1 MARLVVVS
9 NRVTPI
15 TGRQAASAGGLAVG
29 VLAAL
34 RDTGGLWFGWSGEV
48 TEAART
54 TNGSDG
60 PGPPPPRVFRTGKV
74 TYGLI
79 DLAEA
84 DYQGFYAGFAN
95 RTLWPLF
102 HYRLDLASFEH
113 PWYATYRRVNQRFAE
128 TLHPLLQ
135 PDDVIWIHDYH
146 LIPMAAELRRLGCAN
161 RIGFFLHIPFPAPEI
176 YVSLP
181 WHRQL
186 AADLCSY
193 DVLGFQTRSDVHQFK
208 QYVELELNGTADWK
222 GAVSA
227 LGRQLHVDAYPIGI
241 DVEDVQAMAVSA
253 EAKRQAA
260 RLAASLANRQ
270 LIIGVDRLDY
280 TKGIVERLRA
290 FEMLLQEYP
299 NIRRQVTFVQV
310 SAPSREQVPEYLE
323 LRQQVE
329 LLSGH
334 LNGVYGEAD
343 WVPLR
348 YVNRS
353 YTRRSLMGF
362 FRLSRLGLVT
372 PLRDGMN
379 LVALEYVAA
388 QDEQD
393 PGVLVLSRFAGCA
406 QQLDGALVVNPHD
419 INHLADTMNA
429 GLAMT
434 LDERQDRW
442 RRMMRAVRQHDIIAW
457 RDRFLAR
464 LDKLERVP

>member
-1 MARLVVVS
+1 VSRLVVVS

-15 TGRQAASAGGLAVG
+15 TGRQAATAGGLAVG
-29 VLAAL
+29 VLASL
-34 RDTGGLWFGWSGEV
+34 RETGGLWFGWSGAVDEQ
-48 TEAART
+48 ARISA
-54 TNGSDG
+54 NGT
-60 PGPPPPRVFRTGKV
+60 PPAPKVFRTGKV

-84 DYQGFYAGFAN
+84 DYEGFYAGFAN

-102 HYRLDLASFEH
+102 HYRLDLSSFEH
-113 PWYATYRRVNQRFAE
+113 HWYATYRRVNQRFAE
-128 TLHPLLQ
+128 ALRPLLK

-146 LIPMAAELRRLGCAN
+146 LIPMATELRRLGCEN

-176 YVSLP
+176 YLSLP

-186 AADLCSY
+186 AADLCAY
-193 DVLGFQTRSDVHQFK
+193 DVLGFQTGTDVRQFT

-222 GAVSA
+222 GAVQA
-227 LGRQLHVDAYPIGI
+227 LGRKLHVDAYPIGI
-241 DVEDVQAMAVSA
+241 DVDDVQAMAVSP
-253 EAKRQAA
+253 EARRQAG
-260 RLAASLANRQ
+260 RVASSIANRQ

-290 FEMLLQEYP
+290 FEMLLQDYP
-299 NIRRQVTFVQV
+299 SLRRQVTFMQI

-334 LNGVYGEAD
+334 LNGVYSEAD
-343 WVPLR
+343 WSPLR
-348 YVNRS
+348 YINRS
-353 YTRRSLMGF
+353 FTRRSLMGF
-362 FRLSRLGLVT
+362 FRLSRIGLVT

-388 QDEQD
+388 QDEAD

-406 QQLDGALVVNPHD
+406 QQMDGALVVNPYDVH
-419 INHLADTMNA
+419 HLADTMHA
-429 GLAMT
+429 GLSMT

-442 RRMMRAVRQHDIIAW
+442 RRMMQAVRKYDIIAW

-464 LDKLERVP
+464 LNNQERVG

>member
-34 RDTGGLWFGWSGEV
+34 RESGGLWFGWSGEV
-48 TEAART
+48 SEASSWDAEA
-54 TNGSDG
+54 
-60 PGPPPPRVFRTGKV
+60 PPSARVFRTGKV

-84 DYQGFYAGFAN
+84 DFEGFYAGFAN

-102 HYRLDLASFEH
+102 HYRLDLTSFEH
-113 PWYATYRRVNQRFAE
+113 PWYATYRKVNQRFAE
-128 TLHPLLQ
+128 ALRPLLK
-135 PDDVIWIHDYH
+135 PDDIIWIHDYH
-146 LIPMAAELRRLGCAN
+146 LIPLATELRRLGCEN
-161 RIGFFLHIPFPAPEI
+161 RMGFFLHIPFPAPEI
-176 YVSLP
+176 YTSLP

-186 AADLCSY
+186 AGDLCAY
-193 DVLGFQTRSDVHQFK
+193 DVVGFQTVTDVRQFTH
-208 QYVELELNGTADWK
+208 YVELEINGKADWK
-222 GAVSA
+222 GTVQA
-227 LGRQLHVDAYPIGI
+227 LGRSLHVDAYPIGI
-241 DVEDVQAMAVSA
+241 DVDDVESMAVSP
-253 EAKRQAA
+253 EARRQAA
-260 RLAASLANRQ
+260 RLGSSLANRQ

-290 FEMLLQEYP
+290 FEMLLKANAP
-299 NIRRQVTFVQV
+299 LRRQVTFVQI

-323 LRQQVE
+323 LRQEIE

-334 LNGVYGEAD
+334 INGLYSEAD

-348 YVNRS
+348 YINRS
-353 YTRRSLMGF
+353 FTRRTLMGF
-362 FRLSRLGLVT
+362 FRMSRIGLVT

-379 LVALEYVAA
+379 LVAMEFVAA
-388 QDEQD
+388 QDAED

-406 QQLDGALVVNPHD
+406 QQLDGALVINPYDVH
-419 INHLADTMNA
+419 HAAETMRA

-442 RRMMRAVRQHDIIAW
+442 QRMMGAVRRNDIITW

-464 LDKLERVP
+464 LENRERIS

>member
-1 MARLVVVS
+1 MGRLVVVS

-34 RDTGGLWFGWSGEV
+34 RDSGGLWFGWSGEV
-48 TEAART
+48 TEDAST
-54 TNGSDG
+54 GDG
-60 PGPPPPRVFRTGKV
+60 GNNDSPPRVFRTGKV
-74 TYGLI
+74 SYGLI
-79 DLAEA
+79 DLAQA
-84 DYQGFYAGFAN
+84 DYDGFYAGFAN

-102 HYRLDLASFEH
+102 HYRLDLTSFEH
-113 PWYATYRRVNQRFAE
+113 QWYPTYRRVNQRFAE
-128 TLHPLLQ
+128 TLRPLLKR
-135 PDDVIWIHDYH
+135 DDVIWIHDYH
-146 LIPMAAELRRLGCAN
+146 LIPMASELRRLGCEH

-186 AADLCSY
+186 AADLCAY
-193 DVLGFQTRSDVHQFK
+193 DVVGFQTSTDVHQFK
-208 QYVELELNGTADWK
+208 QYVELELNGTADGR
-222 GAVSA
+222 GAVQA
-227 LGRQLHVDAYPIGI
+227 LGRRLHVDAYPIGI
-241 DVEDVQAMAVSA
+241 DVDDVTAMAVSA

-260 RLAASLANRQ
+260 RLGASMANRQ
-270 LIIGVDRLDY
+270 LIMGVDRLDY
-280 TKGIVERLRA
+280 TKGILERLRG
-290 FEMLLQEYP
+290 FELLLQTYP
-299 NIRRQVTFVQV
+299 NLRRQVTFMQI
-310 SAPSREQVPEYLE
+310 SAPSREEVPEYFD

-348 YVNRS
+348 YINRS
-353 YTRRSLMGF
+353 YSRRSLMGF
-362 FRLSRLGLVT
+362 FRLSRVGLVT

-388 QDEQD
+388 QNAED
-393 PGVLVLSRFAGCA
+393 PGVLILSRFAGCA
-406 QQLDGALVVNPHD
+406 QQLDGALIVNPYDVH
-419 INHLADTMNA
+419 HLADTMQA
-429 GLAMT
+429 ALAMT

-442 RRMMRAVRQHDIIAW
+442 RRMMQAVRQYDIIAW

-464 LDKLERVP
+464 LENRERVA

>member
-1 MARLVVVS
+1 LGRLVVVS

-34 RDTGGLWFGWSGEV
+34 RETGGLWFGWSGEV
-48 TEAART
+48 TDEARG
-54 TNGSDG
+54 GSDG
-60 PGPPPPRVFRTGKV
+60 GPPPAPRLIRTGKV

-79 DLAEA
+79 DLAAA
-84 DYQGFYAGFAN
+84 DYEGFYAGFAN

-102 HYRLDLASFEH
+102 HYRLDLSSFEH
-113 PWYATYRRVNQRFAE
+113 HWYATYRRVNQRFAE
-128 TLHPLLQ
+128 ALSSLLK
-135 PDDVIWIHDYH
+135 PDDIIWIHDYH
-146 LIPMAAELRRLGCAN
+146 LIPMASELRRLGFEN

-193 DVLGFQTRSDVHQFK
+193 DVVGFQTGTDVRHFK

-222 GAVSA
+222 GSVQA
-227 LGRQLHVDAYPIGI
+227 LGRSLHVDAYPIGI
-241 DVEDVQAMAVSA
+241 DVDDVIGMSTSA
-253 EAKRQAA
+253 EARRQAS
-260 RLAASLANRQ
+260 RLGSSMANRQ
-270 LIIGVDRLDY
+270 LIVGVDRLDY

-290 FEMLLQEYP
+290 FEMLLQDYP
-299 NIRRQVTFVQV
+299 NLRRQVTFMQI

-334 LNGVYGEAD
+334 LNGVYSEAD

-348 YVNRS
+348 YINRS

-362 FRLSRLGLVT
+362 FRLSRVGLVT

-379 LVALEYVAA
+379 LVALEYVAS
-388 QDEQD
+388 QDEAD

-419 INHLADTMNA
+419 VHHLADTMHA

-442 RRMMRAVRQHDIIAW
+442 RRMMQAVRSYDIIAW

-464 LDKLERVP
+464 LDSRERVG

>member
-1 MARLVVVS
+1 VGRLVVVS

-34 RDTGGLWFGWSGEV
+34 RETGGLWFGWSGEV
-48 TEAART
+48 TDAAQTGGDSEASA
-54 TNGSDG
+54 
-60 PGPPPPRVFRTGKV
+60 PPRVFRTGKV
-74 TYGLI
+74 SYGLI
-79 DLAEA
+79 DLSEA
-84 DYQGFYAGFAN
+84 DYEGFYAGFAN

-113 PWYATYRRVNQRFAE
+113 HWYATYRRVNQRFAE
-128 TLHPLLQ
+128 TLRPLLK

-146 LIPMAAELRRLGCAN
+146 LIPMASELRRLGCEN
-161 RIGFFLHIPFPAPEI
+161 RMGFFLHIPFPAPEI

-186 AADLCSY
+186 AADLCSF
-193 DVLGFQTRSDVHQFK
+193 DVVGFQTGTDVHQFK
-208 QYVELELNGTADWK
+208 QYIELELNGTADWK
-222 GAVSA
+222 GAVQA
-227 LGRQLHVDAYPIGI
+227 LGRRLHVDSYPIGI
-241 DVEDVQAMAVSA
+241 DVDDVTSMAVSA

-270 LIIGVDRLDY
+270 LIVGVDRLDY

-290 FEMLLQEYP
+290 FEMLLQDYP
-299 NIRRQVTFVQV
+299 NLRRQVTFMQI

-334 LNGVYGEAD
+334 LNGVYSEAD

-348 YVNRS
+348 YINRS

-362 FRLSRLGLVT
+362 FRMSRVGLVT

-388 QDEQD
+388 QEEED

-406 QQLDGALVVNPHD
+406 QQLDGALVVNPYDVH
-419 INHLADTMNA
+419 HLADTMHA
-429 GLAMT
+429 ALAMT

-442 RRMMRAVRQHDIIAW
+442 RRMMHAVRHFDIIAW

-464 LDKLERVP
+464 LENRERVG